1 MNLHNL
7 MKWAAALL
15 LIGVAAGG
23 AEMGMWA
30 PSAQPGPERPA
41 CADSAANRYR
51 ATMAGGATFEVVALS
66 SHYPSGP
73 KTWWRPDGT
82 PLDEVPADR
91 SQRVPFGKTGE
102 ELVDIL
108 VRLKG
113 IPENATLKWVPTYDA
128 ECIHYSGGVTSGSV
142 TKDGRQMPEMRAYI
156 ASFRRGRTNCAVRI
170 QFAAGPWK
178 TEVSDSGRSRYGGV
192 TVVRDGRKI
201 HFGLARPYRGGTT
214 IAVAHNLVDINLHTR
229 LVAVDLEGE
238 EHPAN
243 YYADADAKTAHSYV
257 NHFGREHPA
266 NYSSEAGGEI
276 LSMLDTEFT
285 LPPDRLKEFLVQ
297 SRPFK
302 RAEIKDI
309 ALQSRPADK
318 LP

>member
-15 LIGVAAGG
+15 LFGVAAGG

-30 PSAQPGPERPA
+30 LSAQPEPKRPA
-41 CADSAANRYR
+41 CADPAANQYR

-82 PLDEVPADR
+82 PLDELPADR

-128 ECIHYSGGVTSGSV
+128 ECIHYSGGVT
-142 TKDGRQMPEMRAYI
+142 KEGRQMPELRAYI

-178 TEVSDSGRSRYGGV
+178 TEVSDSGRSRHGGV
-192 TVVRDGRKI
+192 TVVRDGRKFY
-201 HFGLARPYRGGTT
+201 FGLARPYKGGTT
-214 IAVAHNLVDINLHTR
+214 IAVAHNLVDIDLHTR
-229 LVAVDLEGE
+229 LVAVDFQGK

-243 YYADADAKTAHSYV
+243 YYADADAYTAHSYV

-276 LSMLDTEFT
+276 LSMLDTEFN
-285 LPPDRLKEFLVQ
+285 LPPDQLKEFRLQ
-297 SRPFK
+297 SRPFE

-309 ALQSRPADK
+309 ALQQRLADK
-318 LP
+318 

>member
-30 PSAQPGPERPA
+30 LSAQSEPERPA
-41 CADSAANRYR
+41 CADPAANRYR

-82 PLDEVPADR
+82 PLDELPADR

-128 ECIHYSGGVTSGSV
+128 ECIHYSGGATSGSV
-142 TKDGRQMPEMRAYI
+142 TKDGRQMPELRAYI

-192 TVVRDGRKI
+192 TMVRDMRKFY
-201 HFGLARPYRGGTT
+201 FGLARPYKGGTT
-214 IAVAHNLVDINLHTR
+214 IAVAHNLVDIDLHTR
-229 LVAVDLEGE
+229 LVAVDLHGK

-243 YYADADAKTAHSYV
+243 YYADADANTAHSYV

-266 NYSSEAGGEI
+266 NYSSAAGGEI
-276 LSMLDTEFT
+276 LSMLDTEFK
-285 LPPDRLKEFLVQ
+285 LPPDQLKEFRLQ
-297 SRPFK
+297 FRRFE

-309 ALQSRPADK
+309 ALQPRPADK

>member
-7 MKWAAALL
+7 MKWVAALL

-30 PSAQPGPERPA
+30 LSAQPEPERPA
-41 CADSAANRYR
+41 CADPAANRYR

-82 PLDEVPADR
+82 PLDELPADR

-142 TKDGRQMPEMRAYI
+142 TKDGRQMPELRAYI

-192 TVVRDGRKI
+192 TVVRDMRKFY
-201 HFGLARPYRGGTT
+201 FGLARPYKGGTT
-214 IAVAHNLVDINLHTR
+214 IAVAHNLVDIDLHTR
-229 LVAVDLEGE
+229 LVAVDLQGK
-238 EHPAN
+238 EHFAN
-243 YYADADAKTAHSYV
+243 YYADADANTAHSYV

-266 NYSSEAGGEI
+266 NYSSEAGVEI
-276 LSMLDTEFT
+276 LSMLDTEFN
-285 LPPDRLKEFLVQ
+285 LPPDQLKEFRLQ
-297 SRPFK
+297 SRPFE

-309 ALQSRPADK
+309 ALQQRRADK
-318 LP
+318 